1 MLTETISYVNNVTGC
16 STCEAP
22 PEFRGGLLAD
32 DMGLGKTLSMISLVA
47 SNQAC
52 LDYELTQAYPRS
64 LELSPSNISK
74 ATLLIVPPA
83 CMFHFMAGQLIPQS

>member
-47 SNQAC
+47 SSQAC
-52 LDYELTQAYPRS
+52 LDYELTQAYSRS

-83 CMFHFMAGQLIPQS
+83 CMFHFMTEQLIPQS